1 MREPLLPIDA
11 YTVDVGDENRWQ
23 GHPTQPH
30 GWFSITHIA
39 YRMAMLPPERRGWFL
54 ETLPLDVLPQGP
66 RRPTHIDHEAPAPTD
81 PMVIACEQLRV
92 IAEDMERD
100 GCFEMAFTTVS
111 SAARLASLHDAGAA
125 LSAGNHLARI
135 TRQLGETAAAEE
147 IYTSVV
153 QEAKRLGLRSVAGY
167 ALAGLGNLA
176 IMRGNRPAQLYY
188 YSEALDHAPAGSALE
203 GTAHWGLMNHALA
216 THSLPDALLH
226 GWRAYDL
233 LDGDEMR
240 AGILSNLA
248 SVAYRGGFHEAAV
261 GGYLGALQLAGPP
274 RLWLSIAAAA
284 GEALGHAG
292 REDRL
297 TWLGREGRARAG
309 AVGPF
314 EVAQWLL
321 GLAQG
326 WQAAGDLASATRF
339 AEESCHLARQ
349 HEFHEVVYRA
359 EALLGATAETT
370 TSRRES
376 AESAFADLPSPARE
390 GLSRLVTLAG

>member
-1 MREPLLPIDA
+1 MREPLLPLDA
-11 YTVDVGDENRWQ
+11 YRVDIGDENRWQ

-39 YRMAMLPPERRGWFL
+39 YRLVMLPPERRAWFL
-54 ETLPLDVLPQGP
+54 DTLPLDVLPQGP
-66 RRPTHIDHEAPAPTD
+66 RRPTHIDHEAPPPAH
-81 PMVIACEQLRV
+81 PMAIAAEQLRV

-111 SAARLASLHDAGAA
+111 SAARLVSLHDAGAA

-135 TRQLGETAAAEE
+135 TRQLGETGAAEE
-147 IYTSVV
+147 IYRSVAD
-153 QEAKRLGLRSVAGY
+153 EAKRLGLRSVAGY

-176 IMRGNRPAQLYY
+176 IMRGNRPAQKYFY
-188 YSEALDHAPAGSALE
+188 EEALACAPSGSSLE

-216 THSLPDALLH
+216 LHSLPDALLH

-233 LDGDEMR
+233 LEGDETR

-248 SVAYRGGFHEAAV
+248 SVAFQSGFLQAAV
-261 GGYLGALQLAGPP
+261 GGYQGALQLAQPP
-274 RLWLSIAAAA
+274 HLWLSIAASA
-284 GEALGHAG
+284 GEALGRAG
-292 REDRL
+292 RTDRL
-297 TWLGREGRARAG
+297 LELEVEGRTRAS

-326 WQAAGDLASATRF
+326 WQAAGDSAPATRF
-339 AEESCHLARQ
+339 AEESRHLAQQ
-349 HEFHEVVYRA
+349 HEFHEVVFRA
-359 EALLGATAETT
+359 ESLLGATAETA
-370 TSRRES
+370 TSRKES
-376 AESAFADLPSPARE
+376 AASEFTDLPGSARD
-390 GLSRLVTLAG
+390 GLSRLVTMAG